1 MFVRKLFFALAIVPV
16 GLCAQVGVGTS
27 SPAASSIL
35 DVTSTEKGFLPPR
48 LTAAQ
53 RTAILTPAAG
63 LIVYQTD
70 GTSGLYIYSGSA
82 WIPQASWYTNAGSPT
97 SSFTLVT
104 PAGLTSG
111 ANANYGIGANAL
123 NALTSGDYNVAL
135 GYDAAKSV
143 SIGSDNTAIGASAL
157 SATTGSGNTAFG
169 RLAGAGNVS
178 GTNNTFLG
186 QSSDASPNNLTNA
199 TAIGYGAT
207 VTASNTIQLG
217 NGSVTN
223 VNTSGTITTT
233 GSVGIG
239 TTSPSASAALEILS
253 TSKGLLLPRLTTI
266 QRNSIAQPP
275 AGLVIYNT
283 TTNTVQGY
291 GGSSA
296 EWLNTNATYAG
307 SVAIYNNSP
316 VWQTFT
322 ATSSENITSVEAYVQ
337 MTTSGQSTS
346 VIAKIYSGNYDPNAT
361 PTQTPIATSS
371 STSVTANSYSWK
383 SFSFSSPV
391 SLTNGSLYSVVL
403 FNSGSDVDVAQATNN
418 PYSGGSRFGDG
429 STEDLLLK
437 IYAIGQWTN
446 L

>member
-1 MFVRKLFFALAIVPV
+1 MTNQKLLFILCLAPGAL
-16 GLCAQVGVGTS
+16 LAQVGVGTS
-27 SPAASSIL
+27 SPAVSSIL
-35 DVTSTEKGFLPPR
+35 DVTATDKGFLPPR
-48 LTAAQ
+48 MTAAQ
-53 RTAILTPAAG
+53 RTAISSPTTG

-70 GTSGLYIYSGSA
+70 GTSGLYIFSGSA
-82 WIPQASWYTNAGSPT
+82 WIPPASWYTNAGSPT

-111 ANANYGIGANAL
+111 ADANYGIGGNAL
-123 NALTSGDYNVAL
+123 NALTDGDNNVAL
-135 GYDAAKSV
+135 GYDAAKGV
-143 SIGSDNTAIGASAL
+143 STGSDNTAVGHFAL
-157 SATTGSGNTAFG
+157 SATTGSGNTALG
-169 RLAGAGNVS
+169 RSAGAGNVS

-186 QSSDASPNNLTNA
+186 HSSDASPNNLTNA

-207 VTASNTIQLG
+207 VTASNSIQLG
-217 NGSVTN
+217 NAAVTN
-223 VNTSGTITTT
+223 VNTSGSITTS

-253 TSKGLLLPRLTTI
+253 TSKGLLLPRLTTT

-283 TTNTVQGY
+283 TTSTVQGY

-296 EWLNTNATYAG
+296 EWLNTNATYAT
-307 SVAIYNNSP
+307 SVAINNNSP

-337 MTTSGQSTS
+337 MVNSGQSTS

-371 STSVTANSYSWK
+371 STSITANSYSWK
-383 SFSFSSPV
+383 SFTFSSPV

-403 FNSGSDVDVAQATNN
+403 FNSGSDVDVAQATDN
-418 PYSGGSRFGDG
+418 PYGGGSRFGLG
-429 STEDLLLK
+429 LTEDLLIK
-437 IYAIGQWTN
+437 IYALGQWTN

>member
-1 MFVRKLFFALAIVPV
+1 MAVKSFFFVLAWVPMAV
-16 GLCAQVGVGTS
+16 WAQVGVGTS

-35 DVTSTEKGFLPPR
+35 DVTATDKGFLPPR
-48 LTAAQ
+48 MTAAQ
-53 RTAILTPAAG
+53 RAAISSPATG

-70 GTSGLYIYSGSA
+70 GTTGLYIYSGSA

-123 NALTSGDYNVAL
+123 NALTSGDNNVAL

-143 SIGSDNTAIGASAL
+143 STGSDNTAVGYGAL

-169 RLAGAGNVS
+169 RAAGATNVS
-178 GTNNTFLG
+178 GTYNTFLG
-186 QSSDASPNNLTNA
+186 QGADASANNLTNA
-199 TAIGYGAT
+199 TAIGYGA
-207 VTASNTIQLG
+207 VVSASNSIQLG
-217 NGSVTN
+217 NSSVN
-223 VNTSGTITTT
+223 SVNTSGTITTT

-239 TTSPSASAALEILS
+239 TTSPSASAALEISS
-253 TSKGLLLPRLTTI
+253 TSKGLLLPRMTTT

-307 SVAIYNNSP
+307 SVAIWNNSP
-316 VWQTFT
+316 TWQTFT
-322 ATSSENITSVEAYVQ
+322 ATSSENISSVEAYVQ
-337 MTTSGQSTS
+337 MTFAGQSTS
-346 VIAKIYSGNYDPNAT
+346 VIAKIYSGNYNPNAS
-361 PTQTPIATSS
+361 PAQTPIATSS

-383 SFSFSSPV
+383 SFSFSTPA
-391 SLTNGSLYSVVL
+391 SLTNGSVYSVVL
-403 FNSGSDVDVAQATNN
+403 FNSGSDVDVAQDTNN
-418 PYSGGSRFGDG
+418 PYSGGSRYGDG
-429 STEDLLLK
+429 LTEDLLIK

>member
-1 MFVRKLFFALAIVPV
+1 MAVKSYFFALAWVPMAV
-16 GLCAQVGVGTS
+16 WAQVGVGTS

-35 DVTSTEKGFLPPR
+35 DVTATDKGFLPPR
-48 LTAAQ
+48 MTAAQ
-53 RTAILTPAAG
+53 RTAISSPATG

-82 WIPQASWYTNAGSPT
+82 WIPQASWYTTAGSPT

-123 NALTSGDYNVAL
+123 NALTSVDYNVAL

-143 SIGSDNTAIGASAL
+143 STGADNTAVGYSAL

-169 RLAGAGNVS
+169 SSAGAGNVS

-186 QSSDASPNNLTNA
+186 QLSDASPNNLTNA

-239 TTSPSASAALEILS
+239 TTSPNSAAALEIVS
-253 TSKGLLLPRLTTI
+253 TTKGLLLPRLTTI

-337 MTTSGQSTS
+337 MIISGQSTS

-371 STSVTANSYSWK
+371 STSVTASSYSWK
-383 SFSFSSPV
+383 SFSFSSPA

-429 STEDLLLK
+429 LTEDLLLK
-437 IYAIGQWTN
+437 IHAIGQWTN
-446 L
+446 F

>member
-1 MFVRKLFFALAIVPV
+1 MAVKSYFFALAWVPMAV
-16 GLCAQVGVGTS
+16 WAQVGVGTS

-35 DVTSTEKGFLPPR
+35 DVTATDKGFLPPR
-48 LTAAQ
+48 MTAAQ
-53 RTAILTPAAG
+53 RTAISSPATG

-111 ANANYGIGANAL
+111 ANANYGIGVNAL

-143 SIGSDNTAIGASAL
+143 STGADNTAVGYSAL

-169 RLAGAGNVS
+169 SSAGAGNVS

-186 QSSDASPNNLTNA
+186 QLSDASPNNLTNA

-239 TTSPSASAALEILS
+239 TTSPNSAAALEIVS
-253 TSKGLLLPRLTTI
+253 TTKGLLLPRLTTI

-322 ATSSENITSVEAYVQ
+322 ATSSENITSVEAYVK
-337 MTTSGQSTS
+337 MTNSFQSTS
-346 VIAKIYSGNYDPNAT
+346 VIAKIYLGNYNPNAT

-371 STSVTANSYSWK
+371 STSVTASSYSWK
-383 SFSFSSPV
+383 SFSFSSPA

-429 STEDLLLK
+429 LTEDLLLK
-437 IYAIGQWTN
+437 IHAIGQWTN
-446 L
+446 F

>member
-48 LTAAQ
+48 MTAAQ
-53 RTAILTPAAG
+53 RTAISSPATG

-70 GTSGLYIYSGSA
+70 GTSGLYIYSGSG
-82 WIPQASWYTNAGSPT
+82 WMPQASWYTNAGSPT

-143 SIGSDNTAIGASAL
+143 STGADNTAVGYSAL

-169 RLAGAGNVS
+169 SSAGAGNVS

-186 QSSDASPNNLTNA
+186 QSSNASPNNLTNA

-296 EWLNTNATYAG
+296 EWLNTNATYNSG
-307 SVAIYNNSP
+307 VGLWNGSP

-322 ATSSENITSVEAYVQ
+322 ATSSENVTSVEATMQ
-337 MTTSGQSTS
+337 MVNNSQSTT
-346 VIAKIYSGNYDPNAT
+346 VIARIFSGNYNASASPT
-361 PTQTPIATSS
+361 PLATSNTVTLS
-371 STSVTANSYSWK
+371 STSSAWAT
-383 SFSFSSPV
+383 FTFSSPV
-391 SLTNGSLYSVVL
+391 GLTNGSLYSMVF
-403 FNSGSDVDVAQATNN
+403 FNTGSNDVSVAHDNTN
-418 PYSGGSRFGDG
+418 PYAGGSRYGDVDIN
-429 STEDLLLK
+429 DLLLK

>member
-48 LTAAQ
+48 MTAAQ
-53 RTAILTPAAG
+53 RTAISSPATG

-70 GTSGLYIYSGSA
+70 GTSGLYIYSGSG
-82 WIPQASWYTNAGSPT
+82 WMPQASWYTNAGSPT

-143 SIGSDNTAIGASAL
+143 STGADNTAVGYSAL

-169 RLAGAGNVS
+169 SSAGAGNVS

-253 TSKGLLLPRLTTI
+253 TSKGLLLPRLTTT

-307 SVAIYNNSP
+307 SVAIWNNSP

-337 MTTSGQSTS
+337 MVNSGQSTS
-346 VIAKIYSGNYDPNAT
+346 VIAKIYSGNYDPNA
-361 PTQTPIATSS
+361 TPIATSS

-437 IYAIGQWTN
+437 IYSIGQWTN

>member
-1 MFVRKLFFALAIVPV
+1 MTFQKLLLFLCFAPGVL
-16 GLCAQVGVGTS
+16 LAQVGVGTS

-35 DVTSTEKGFLPPR
+35 DITATDKGFLPPR
-48 LTAAQ
+48 MTAAQ
-53 RTAILTPAAG
+53 RTAISTPATG

-123 NALTSGDYNVAL
+123 NALTNGDNNVAL

-143 SIGSDNTAIGASAL
+143 STGSDNTAVGAGAL
-157 SATTGSGNTAFG
+157 SATTGSGNTALG
-169 RLAGAGNVS
+169 RNSGIMNVS
-178 GTNNTFLG
+178 GSNNTFLG
-186 QSSDASPNNLTNA
+186 ASADASVNNLTNA

-217 NGSVTN
+217 NSSVGS
-223 VNTSGTITTT
+223 VNTSGTITTS

-239 TTSPSASAALEILS
+239 TTSPSTSAALEISS
-253 TSKGLLLPRLTTI
+253 TSKGLLLPRMTTT
-266 QRNSIAQPP
+266 QRNFIAQPP

-296 EWLNTNATYAG
+296 EWLNTNAT
-307 SVAIYNNSP
+307 NNSGVGLWNGSP

-322 ATSSENITSVEAYVQ
+322 ATSSENITSVEATMQ
-337 MTTSGQSTS
+337 MVTNSQSTT
-346 VIAKIYSGNYDPNAT
+346 VIARIYSGNYNASASPT
-361 PTQTPIATSS
+361 PLATSNTVTLS
-371 STSVTANSYSWK
+371 STSSAWAT
-383 SFSFSSPV
+383 FTFSSPV
-391 SLTNGSLYSVVL
+391 GLTNGSLYSMVF
-403 FNSGSDVDVAQATNN
+403 FNTGSNDVIVAHDDTN
-418 PYSGGSRFGDG
+418 PYAGGSRYGDVDIN
-429 STEDLLLK
+429 DLLLK
-437 IYAIGQWTN
+437 IYALGQWTN